1 MTRGYASLI
10 NWPAWGSPIFM
21 STKNLCNPPNAA
33 ILLPIKF
40 LTSLNQEMSV
50 IRHLELHMRNLAC
63 VCMFMFMLNLCGC
76 AAQAAS
82 TTAPK
87 KEPAKETMSKFDAAR
102 RFSQVLDL
110 VQRNYVKDVT
120 QIDLINGAVKGM
132 LQGLDPHST
141 FMTAE
146 EYKEMQETTSGEFFG
161 VGIEISLE
169 NGQVVVVTPI
179 EDTPAFR
186 AGIQPG
192 DIILS
197 INGQPAQ
204 ELSLQEV
211 VSRIRGPKGTDV
223 ELNILHSNAKTPE
236 TVRIVRDS
244 IPLVSV
250 KSNPLEDGYYW
261 VRLTRF
267 SERTTDELKEALEA
281 AAKEAQATGGIKGI
295 VLDLRNNPGGLLDQA
310 VSVSDTFL
318 KNGDIVSIKGRDDSA
333 QRVYSAKS
341 QSDDVEVPMV
351 VLINAGS
358 ASASEIVAGALRD
371 QKRALIMG
379 ERSFG
384 KGSVQNI
391 IPLSDGSGL
400 KLTVALY
407 YTPNGSSIQAE
418 GIVPD
423 VEVVFEPPRSDD
435 KDNPRLLLR
444 EQDLNRHLENGR
456 DKKADKN
463 KNPKEAGKDQLSK
476 DNQLRL
482 GLQMV
487 KSLPKIQEIKAT
499 TPAQEK

>member
-1 MTRGYASLI
+1 MR
-10 NWPAWGSPIFM
+10 IFIG
-21 STKNLCNPPNAA
+21 TW
-33 ILLPIKF
+33 
-40 LTSLNQEMSV
+40 
-50 IRHLELHMRNLAC
+50 
-63 VCMFMFMLNLCGC
+63 VCMFVLSLCGC
-76 AAQAAS
+76 GAHAAS
-82 TTAPK
+82 APPASPAPATPAASPAKKDAPK
-87 KEPAKETMSKFDAAR
+87 ESMSKFDAAR

-110 VQRNYVKDVT
+110 VERNYVKDVT
-120 QIDLINGAVKGM
+120 QIELINAAVKGM

-141 FMTAE
+141 FMTSE

-186 AGIQPG
+186 AGLQPG
-192 DIILS
+192 DVILS
-197 INGQPAQ
+197 IDGQPAQ

-211 VSRIRGPKGTDV
+211 VSRIRGAKGTEV
-223 ELNILHSNAKTPE
+223 ELGILHSDAKSPQ
-236 TVRIVRDS
+236 TVRIVRDA

-250 KSNPLEDGYYW
+250 KSKPLEDGYYW

-267 SERTTDELKEALEA
+267 SERTTDELKEALKQAQKDAEA
-281 AAKEAQATGGIKGI
+281 NGGLKGI

-310 VSVSDTFL
+310 VSVSDAFL
-318 KNGDIVSIKGRDDSA
+318 KNGDIVSIKGREDNNKRTYTA
-333 QRVYSAKS
+333 RS
-341 QSDDVEVPMV
+341 QPDDVNVPLV

-371 QKRALIMG
+371 QKRALILG

-391 IPLSDGSGL
+391 IPLADGSGL

-423 VEVVFEPPRSDD
+423 VEVVFEPPRTED
-435 KDNPRLLLR
+435 KDNPRISLR
-444 EQDLNRHLENGR
+444 EQDLNRHLENAR
-456 DKKADKN
+456 DKKTDKG
-463 KNPKEAGKDQLSK
+463 KNLKDDGKEQLQR
-476 DNQLRL
+476 DNQLRM

-487 KSLPKIQEIKAT
+487 KSLPKIQEIKSTA
-499 TPAQEK
+499 PAAK

>member
-1 MTRGYASLI
+1 MR
-10 NWPAWGSPIFM
+10 IFFH
-21 STKNLCNPPNAA
+21 SCLFLF
-33 ILLPIKF
+33 LL
-40 LTSLNQEMSV
+40 V
-50 IRHLELHMRNLAC
+50 
-63 VCMFMFMLNLCGC
+63 LCGC
-76 AAQAAS
+76 GAQAAS
-82 TTAPK
+82 APTAAIK
-87 KEPAKETMSKFDAAR
+87 KEAPRENLNKFEAAR

-110 VQRNYVKDVT
+110 VERNYVKDVT
-120 QIDLINGAVKGM
+120 QIELINAAVKGM

-141 FMTAE
+141 FMTAD

-186 AGIQPG
+186 AGVQPG
-192 DIILS
+192 DVILS
-197 INGQPAQ
+197 IDGQPAQ

-211 VSRIRGPKGTDV
+211 VSRIRGAKGTEV
-223 ELNILHSNAKTPE
+223 ELGILHSDAKSPQN
-236 TVRIVRDS
+236 VRIVRDS

-250 KSNPLEDGYYW
+250 KSKPLEDGYYW

-267 SERTTDELKEALEA
+267 SERTTDELKDALRQA
-281 AAKEAQATGGIKGI
+281 FKESRESGEGLKGI

-318 KNGDIVSIKGRDDSA
+318 KDGAIVSIKGREENA
-333 QRVYSAKS
+333 QRTYNARK
-341 QSDDVEVPMV
+341 QEDDVDVPMV

-371 QKRALIMG
+371 QKRALIVG

-391 IPLSDGSGL
+391 IPLADGSGL

-423 VEVVFEPPRSDD
+423 LEVVFEPPRQDD
-435 KDNPRLLLR
+435 KDNPRMLLR

-456 DKKADKN
+456 SAKTEKPKN
-463 KNPKEAGKDQLSK
+463 KKDEGKEQLSR
-476 DNQLRL
+476 DNQLRM

-487 KSLPKIQEIKAT
+487 KSLPKIQEIKK
-499 TPAQEK
+499 PQSN

>member
-1 MTRGYASLI
+1 MH
-10 NWPAWGSPIFM
+10 IFFHVF
-21 STKNLCNPPNAA
+21 LCIFA
-33 ILLPIKF
+33 LVLG
-40 LTSLNQEMSV
+40 
-50 IRHLELHMRNLAC
+50 
-63 VCMFMFMLNLCGC
+63 GC

-82 TTAPK
+82 TTPASPAASTIKKDAPK
-87 KEPAKETMSKFDAAR
+87 ESLSKFDAAR

-110 VQRNYVKDVT
+110 VERNYVKDVT
-120 QIDLINGAVKGM
+120 QIELINAAVKGM

-141 FMTAE
+141 FMTAD

-186 AGIQPG
+186 AGLLPG
-192 DIILS
+192 DVILT
-197 INGQPAQ
+197 IDGQPAQ

-211 VSRIRGPKGTDV
+211 VSRIRGAKGTEV
-223 ELNILHSNAKTPE
+223 ELGILHTDAKKPQ
-236 TVRIVRDS
+236 TVRIVRDA
-244 IPLVSV
+244 IPMISV
-250 KSNPLEDGYYW
+250 KSKPLDDGYYW
-261 VRLTRF
+261 IRLTRF
-267 SERTTDELKEALEA
+267 SERTTDELKDALKT
-281 AAKEAQATGGIKGI
+281 AAKDAPEGIKGI

-310 VSVSDTFL
+310 VSVTDAFL
-318 KNGDIVSIKGRDDSA
+318 PGGDIVSIKGREEGA
-333 QRVYSAKS
+333 QRTYKAKS
-341 QSDDVEVPMV
+341 QPDDIDAPLV

-371 QKRALIMG
+371 QKRALILG

-391 IPLSDGSGL
+391 IPLADGSGL

-423 VEVVFEPPRSDD
+423 VEVVFEPPKAED
-435 KDNPRLLLR
+435 KDTPKMLLR
-444 EQDLNRHLENGR
+444 EQDLNRHLENSKKSGKPKAGR
-456 DKKADKN
+456 DDG
-463 KNPKEAGKDQLSK
+463 KEQLAR
-476 DNQLRL
+476 DNQLRM

-487 KSLPKIQEIKAT
+487 RSLPKIQEIK
-499 TPAQEK
+499 TPPAK

>member
-1 MTRGYASLI
+1 MRKFFSSCI
-10 NWPAWGSPIFM
+10 FIFM
-21 STKNLCNPPNAA
+21 IA
-33 ILLPIKF
+33 
-40 LTSLNQEMSV
+40 
-50 IRHLELHMRNLAC
+50 
-63 VCMFMFMLNLCGC
+63 LCGC
-76 AAQAAS
+76 AHAATTPPAQAAKKE
-82 TTAPK
+82 APK
-87 KEPAKETMSKFDAAR
+87 ENMSKFDAAR

-120 QIDLINGAVKGM
+120 QVDLINAAVKGM

-141 FMTAE
+141 FMTSE
-146 EYKEMQETTSGEFFG
+146 EYKDMQETTSGEFFG

-169 NGQVVVVTPI
+169 NGQVVVVAPI

-186 AGIQPG
+186 AGLQPG
-192 DIILS
+192 DVILS
-197 INGQPAQ
+197 IDGQPAQ

-211 VSRIRGPKGTDV
+211 VSRIRGAKGTEV
-223 ELNILHSNAKTPE
+223 ELGILHSDAKSPQ
-236 TVRIVRDS
+236 TVRITRDA

-250 KSNPLEDGYYW
+250 KSKPLEDGYYW

-267 SERTTDELKEALEA
+267 SERTTAELKDALKQ
-281 AAKEAQATGGIKGI
+281 AAKDAEANGGIKGI

-318 KNGDIVSIKGRDDSA
+318 KSGDIVSIKGREDNA
-333 QRVYSAKS
+333 QRTYTAR
-341 QSDDVEVPMV
+341 QESDDVDVPLV

-371 QKRALIMG
+371 QKRALILG

-391 IPLSDGSGL
+391 IPLADGSGL

-423 VEVVFEPPRSDD
+423 VEVIFEQPKPED
-435 KDNPRLLLR
+435 KDTPRILLR
-444 EQDLNRHLENGR
+444 EQDLNRHLETGN
-456 DKKADKN
+456 KSVKN
-463 KNPKEAGKDQLSK
+463 KNVKDDGKEQLSR
-476 DNQLRL
+476 DNQLRM

-487 KSLPKIQEIKAT
+487 KSLPKIQEIKTGAT
-499 TPAQEK
+499 VNP

>member
-1 MTRGYASLI
+1 MR
-10 NWPAWGSPIFM
+10 IFIH
-21 STKNLCNPPNAA
+21 SCLFLF
-33 ILLPIKF
+33 LL
-40 LTSLNQEMSV
+40 V
-50 IRHLELHMRNLAC
+50 
-63 VCMFMFMLNLCGC
+63 LCGC
-76 AAQAAS
+76 GAQAAS
-82 TTAPK
+82 APTAAVK
-87 KEPAKETMSKFDAAR
+87 KEAPRENLNKFEAAR

-110 VQRNYVKDVT
+110 VERNYVKDVT
-120 QIDLINGAVKGM
+120 QIELINAAVKGL

-141 FMTAE
+141 FMTAD

-186 AGIQPG
+186 AGVQPG
-192 DIILS
+192 DVILS
-197 INGQPAQ
+197 IDGQPAQ

-211 VSRIRGPKGTDV
+211 VSRIRGAKGTEV
-223 ELNILHSNAKTPE
+223 ELGILHSDAKSPQN
-236 TVRIVRDS
+236 VRIVRDS

-250 KSNPLEDGYYW
+250 KSKPLEDGYYW

-267 SERTTDELKEALEA
+267 SERTTDELKDALRQA
-281 AAKEAQATGGIKGI
+281 FKESRESGEGLKGI

-318 KNGDIVSIKGRDDSA
+318 KGGAIVSIKGREENA
-333 QRVYSAKS
+333 QRTYNARK
-341 QSDDVEVPMV
+341 QEDDVDVPMV

-371 QKRALIMG
+371 QKRALIVG

-391 IPLSDGSGL
+391 IPLADGSGL

-423 VEVVFEPPRSDD
+423 LEVVFEPPRQDD
-435 KDNPRLLLR
+435 KDNPRMLLR
-444 EQDLNRHLENGR
+444 EHDLNRHLENGR
-456 DKKADKN
+456 SAKTEKPKN
-463 KNPKEAGKDQLSK
+463 KKDEGKEQLSR
-476 DNQLRL
+476 DNQLRM

-487 KSLPKIQEIKAT
+487 KSLPKIQEIKK
-499 TPAQEK
+499 PESN

>member
-1 MTRGYASLI
+1 M
-10 NWPAWGSPIFM
+10 
-21 STKNLCNPPNAA
+21 
-33 ILLPIKF
+33 
-40 LTSLNQEMSV
+40 
-50 IRHLELHMRNLAC
+50 
-63 VCMFMFMLNLCGC
+63 
-76 AAQAAS
+76 
-82 TTAPK
+82 
-87 KEPAKETMSKFDAAR
+87 
-102 RFSQVLDL
+102 LDL
-110 VQRNYVKDVT
+110 VERNYVKDVT
-120 QIDLINGAVKGM
+120 QIELINAAVKGL

-141 FMTAE
+141 FMTAD

-186 AGIQPG
+186 AGVQPG
-192 DIILS
+192 DVILS
-197 INGQPAQ
+197 IDGQPAQ

-211 VSRIRGPKGTDV
+211 VSRIRGAKGTEV
-223 ELNILHSNAKTPE
+223 ELGILHSDAKSPQN
-236 TVRIVRDS
+236 VRIVRDS

-250 KSNPLEDGYYW
+250 KSKPLEDGYYW

-267 SERTTDELKEALEA
+267 SERTTDELKDALRQA
-281 AAKEAQATGGIKGI
+281 FKESRESGEGLKGI

-318 KNGDIVSIKGRDDSA
+318 KGGAIVSIKGREENA
-333 QRVYSAKS
+333 QRTYNARK
-341 QSDDVEVPMV
+341 QEDDVDVPMV

-371 QKRALIMG
+371 QKRALIVG

-391 IPLSDGSGL
+391 IPLADGSGL

-423 VEVVFEPPRSDD
+423 LEVVFEPPRQDD
-435 KDNPRLLLR
+435 KDNPRMLLR

-456 DKKADKN
+456 SAKTEKPKN
-463 KNPKEAGKDQLSK
+463 KKDEGKEQLSR
-476 DNQLRL
+476 DNQLRM

-487 KSLPKIQEIKAT
+487 KSLPKIQEIKK
-499 TPAQEK
+499 PESN

>member
-1 MTRGYASLI
+1 MRKIFHSCLVIFLI
-10 NWPAWGSPIFM
+10 A
-21 STKNLCNPPNAA
+21 
-33 ILLPIKF
+33 
-40 LTSLNQEMSV
+40 LT
-50 IRHLELHMRNLAC
+50 
-63 VCMFMFMLNLCGC
+63 GC
-76 AAQAAS
+76 AAQAAPPAP
-82 TTAPK
+82 TAPAK
-87 KEPAKETMSKFDAAR
+87 KEAPKENMSKFDAAR

-120 QIDLINGAVKGM
+120 QIELINSAVKGM

-141 FMTAE
+141 FMTSD

-161 VGIEISLE
+161 VGIEISVE

-186 AGIQPG
+186 AGLQPG
-192 DIILS
+192 DVILS
-197 INGQPAQ
+197 IDGHPAQ

-211 VSRIRGPKGTDV
+211 VSRIRGAKGTEV
-223 ELNILHSNAKTPE
+223 ELGILHSDAKSPQ
-236 TVRIVRDS
+236 TVRIVRDA

-250 KSNPLEDGYYW
+250 KSKPLEDGYYW
-261 VRLTRF
+261 MRLTRF
-267 SERTTDELKEALEA
+267 SERTTDELKEAIKQA
-281 AAKEAQATGGIKGI
+281 AEEAKESGGIKGI

-310 VSVSDTFL
+310 VSVSDLFL
-318 KNGDIVSIKGRDDSA
+318 KNGDIVSIKGREDGA
-333 QRVYSAKS
+333 QRTYMAKE
-341 QSDDVEVPMV
+341 QSDDVEAPVV

-371 QKRALIMG
+371 QKRALILG

-391 IPLSDGSGL
+391 IPLADGSGL

-418 GIVPD
+418 GISPD
-423 VEVVFEPPRSDD
+423 VEVVFEPPKTDD

-444 EQDLNRHLENGR
+444 EQDLNRHLENAK
-456 DKKADKN
+456 DKTAPRAKD
-463 KNPKEAGKDQLSK
+463 GKDEGKEQLSR
-476 DNQLRL
+476 DNQLRM

-487 KSLPKIQEIKAT
+487 KSLPKMREIKSSL
-499 TPAQEK
+499 

>member
-1 MTRGYASLI
+1 MGNLFSACLF
-10 NWPAWGSPIFM
+10 IFM
-21 STKNLCNPPNAA
+21 
-33 ILLPIKF
+33 
-40 LTSLNQEMSV
+40 LT
-50 IRHLELHMRNLAC
+50 
-63 VCMFMFMLNLCGC
+63 LCGC
-76 AAQAAS
+76 GAQAAS
-82 TTAPK
+82 SAPAQPAK
-87 KEPAKETMSKFDAAR
+87 KEPPKENMSKFDAAR

-141 FMTAE
+141 FMTSD

-161 VGIEISLE
+161 VGIEISME

-186 AGIQPG
+186 AGLQPG

-197 INGQPAQ
+197 IDGQPAQ

-211 VSRIRGPKGTDV
+211 VSRIRGAKGTEV
-223 ELNILHSNAKTPE
+223 ELNILHSDAKSPQ
-236 TVRIVRDS
+236 TVRITRDA

-250 KSNPLEDGYYW
+250 KSRPLEDGYYW

-267 SERTTDELKEALEA
+267 SERTTDELKEALKQAAQEA
-281 AAKEAQATGGIKGI
+281 KASGGLKGI

-310 VSVSDTFL
+310 VSVADTFL
-318 KNGDIVSIKGRDDSA
+318 KDGEIVSIKGREDSN
-333 QRVYSAKS
+333 QRVYSAK
-341 QSDDVEVPMV
+341 QQNDDVEVPVV

-391 IPLSDGSGL
+391 IPLADGSGL

-423 VEVVFEPPRSDD
+423 VEVVFEPPRTDD
-435 KDNPRLLLR
+435 KETPRLLLR
-444 EQDLNRHLENGR
+444 EQDLNRHLENAK
-456 DKKADKN
+456 DKKAEKSKN
-463 KNPKEAGKDQLSK
+463 TKDDAKDQLSR
-476 DNQLRL
+476 DNQLRM

-487 KSLPKIQEIKAT
+487 KSLPKISEIKT
-499 TPAQEK
+499 SPDTK

>member
-1 MTRGYASLI
+1 MRIMIRSCLI
-10 NWPAWGSPIFM
+10 I
-21 STKNLCNPPNAA
+21 
-33 ILLPIKF
+33 
-40 LTSLNQEMSV
+40 
-50 IRHLELHMRNLAC
+50 
-63 VCMFMFMLNLCGC
+63 CMVVLCGC
-76 AAQAAS
+76 GAQAAS
-82 TTAPK
+82 TTPVQPAK
-87 KEPAKETMSKFDAAR
+87 KEAPRENMSKFDAAR

-120 QIDLINGAVKGM
+120 QVELINAAVKGM

-141 FMTAE
+141 FMTSD

-169 NGQVVVVTPI
+169 NGQVVVVAPI

-186 AGIQPG
+186 AGLQPG
-192 DIILS
+192 DVILS
-197 INGQPAQ
+197 IDGQPAQ

-211 VSRIRGPKGTDV
+211 VSRIRGAKGSEV
-223 ELNILHSNAKTPE
+223 ELGILHTDAKSPQ
-236 TVRIVRDS
+236 TVRIVRDA

-250 KSNPLEDGYYW
+250 KSKPLEDGYYW

-267 SERTTDELKEALEA
+267 SERTTDELKEALRQAQKEA
-281 AAKEAQATGGIKGI
+281 AANGGLKGI

-333 QRVYSAKS
+333 QRTYTARS
-341 QSDDVEVPMV
+341 QDDDVNVPVV

-391 IPLSDGSGL
+391 IPLADGSGL

-423 VEVVFEPPRSDD
+423 VEVVFEPPRAED

-444 EQDLNRHLENGR
+444 EQDLNRHLENAR
-456 DKKADKN
+456 DKKEQRNGKGRDEG
-463 KNPKEAGKDQLSK
+463 KEQLTR
-476 DNQLRL
+476 DNQLRM

-487 KSLPKIQEIKAT
+487 KSLPKIQEIKTEAG
-499 TPAQEK
+499 K

>member
-1 MTRGYASLI
+1 MR
-10 NWPAWGSPIFM
+10 IFIH
-21 STKNLCNPPNAA
+21 SCLFLF
-33 ILLPIKF
+33 LL
-40 LTSLNQEMSV
+40 V
-50 IRHLELHMRNLAC
+50 
-63 VCMFMFMLNLCGC
+63 LCGC
-76 AAQAAS
+76 GAQAAS
-82 TTAPK
+82 APTAAVK
-87 KEPAKETMSKFDAAR
+87 KEAPRENLNKFEAAR

-110 VQRNYVKDVT
+110 VERNYVKDVT
-120 QIDLINGAVKGM
+120 QIELINAAVKGL

-141 FMTAE
+141 FMTAD

-186 AGIQPG
+186 AGVQPG
-192 DIILS
+192 DVILS
-197 INGQPAQ
+197 IDGQPAQ

-211 VSRIRGPKGTDV
+211 VSRIRGAKGTEV
-223 ELNILHSNAKTPE
+223 ELGILHSDAKSPQN
-236 TVRIVRDS
+236 VRIVRDS

-250 KSNPLEDGYYW
+250 KSKPLEDGYYW

-267 SERTTDELKEALEA
+267 SERTTDELKDALRQA
-281 AAKEAQATGGIKGI
+281 FKESREGLKGI

-318 KNGDIVSIKGRDDSA
+318 KGGAIVSIKGREENA
-333 QRVYSAKS
+333 QRTYNARK
-341 QSDDVEVPMV
+341 QEDDVDVPMV

-371 QKRALIMG
+371 QKRALIVG

-391 IPLSDGSGL
+391 IPLADGSGL

-423 VEVVFEPPRSDD
+423 LEVVFEPPRQDD
-435 KDNPRLLLR
+435 KDNPRMLLR

-456 DKKADKN
+456 SAKTEKPKN
-463 KNPKEAGKDQLSK
+463 KKDEGKEQLSR
-476 DNQLRL
+476 DNQLRM

-487 KSLPKIQEIKAT
+487 KSLPKIQEIKK
-499 TPAQEK
+499 PESN